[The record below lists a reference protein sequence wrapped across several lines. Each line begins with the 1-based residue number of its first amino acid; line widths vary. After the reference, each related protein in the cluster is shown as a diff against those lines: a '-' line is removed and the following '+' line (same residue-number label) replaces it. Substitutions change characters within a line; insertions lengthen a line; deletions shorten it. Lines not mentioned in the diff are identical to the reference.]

1 MRGRSVTV
9 DVDTDVEEQ
18 NNLNPTLT
26 CTPETWTWN
35 GAQRGRMQAVEMSS
49 VRGACGATSWNKDTN
64 ESVNER
70 CGMSGKDKG
79 VSCGVGEWK
88 RTQVDVWKERIKVI
102 SDRKV
107 YES

>member
-1 MRGRSVTV
+1 MNVAV
-9 DVDTDVEEQ
+9 DPDMEDQ
-18 NNLNPTLT
+18 NNLTPTLT

-49 VRGACGATSWNKDTN
+49 VRGACGTTSWNKDTN

-70 CGMSGKDKG
+70 CGMSGKAKG

-88 RTQVDVWKERIKVI
+88 KMQVDVWRGNIKVT
-102 SDRKV
+102 SDI
-107 YES
+107 